1 MKSILRYWPWKL
13 ASLAVAS
20 LLWLATVGEPEITT
34 SLSVPV
40 YYQNAPKD
48 LEISSTLLDRVRLE
62 VNGPSSKLRQHE
74 MADAA
79 VVIDLSGI
87 DRPGEETFTIDGASA
102 KMPAGVRVMSAA
114 PPQVR
119 LRFERRMTRE
129 VPVVVRVAAQPAQGM
144 AVVSLK
150 PEPER
155 VTVTGPESRVSAVS
169 AAETDA
175 LDLSGLTGPGELSTH
190 VTIDDPQVRFRDGSR
205 VAVKV
210 ELRKK

>member
-1 MKSILRYWPWKL
+1 
-13 ASLAVAS
+13 
-20 LLWLATVGEPEITT
+20 
-34 SLSVPV
+34 LSVPV

-48 LEISSTLLDRVRLE
+48 LEISSAMLDRVRLE
-62 VNGPSSKLRQHE
+62 VTGPSSKLRQHE

-129 VPVVVRVAAQPAQGM
+129 VPVVVRVAAQPSHGF
-144 AVVSLK
+144 AVASLK

-155 VTVTGPESRVSAVS
+155 VTITGPESRVSEVS

-210 ELRKK
+210 ELKKN